1 VKEAWIPNLTSTE
14 LGASG
19 HYISSG
25 IYTYPRDAHGSIEYE
40 RKRGGNRVSIFSE
53 SLYKELSQR
62 LARKDKHAN
71 LLNTLLQ
78 WLEEGGGEAMEDG
91 VKELVKRIR
100 GE

>member
-1 VKEAWIPNLTSTE
+1 
-14 LGASG
+14 
-19 HYISSG
+19 
-25 IYTYPRDAHGSIEYE
+25 
-40 RKRGGNRVSIFSE
+40 VSIFSE